1 MIKIFKLKNWE
12 IFLTLFLI
20 PLLIHLNLPFL
31 SKTLVPSAIFVL
43 IWIWLISIWLFKLAD
58 YFKTEHLEKFEIKL
72 FNINLILL
80 NLIFIFVTPLIL
92 LMFYKDLPILDNVF
106 DLLSK
111 IDDYI
116 RIYIYLAFI
125 TILVIASRIITAKR
139 LQRNLSVQDY
149 YKSAISFIFFP
160 IGIFW
165 IQNEINKLIGCENTD
180 KKKRGFV
187 FIGIAILLIIATVVN
202 LKGKEF
208 NVSFGN
214 QDSDDFMIDSSLIEK
229 SRQQSD
235 SLFNS
240 MNDSAK
246 ADYIFN
252 AALQIYEMG
261 NFRGAINNIT
271 YSIQLD
277 SLNPEYYYNRGVI
290 LYEQFNQLDSA
301 IMDLSKTIEL
311 DPSDWRAYQNRGY
324 YNYLLEN
331 YDIVL
336 PDINKVIELKPDFS
350 NAYLLRGM
358 IKEKLNDKEGAC
370 LDLRKAYS
378 LGNGDA
384 LIKIMEIC
392 N

>member
-1 MIKIFKLKNWE
+1 MIKIFRLKNWE

-31 SKTLVPSAIFVL
+31 TKTLVPTTIFLL

-72 FNINLILL
+72 LKSNLILL
-80 NLIFIFVTPLIL
+80 NLIFIIVTPITL
-92 LMFYKDLPILDNVF
+92 LLFYKDLPILDSVF
-106 DLLSK
+106 DFLSK
-111 IDDYI
+111 TDAYI
-116 RIYIYLAFI
+116 RIYIYLASI
-125 TILVIASRIITAKR
+125 AILIIASRIISAKS
-139 LQRNLSVQDY
+139 LQKKLSIQDY
-149 YKSAISFIFFP
+149 YKSAISFILLP

-165 IQNEINKLIGCENTD
+165 IQNEINKLIGGKNKDE
-180 KKKRGFV
+180 KKRGYII
-187 FIGIAILLIIATVVN
+187 IGITILMVTATIIN
-202 LKGKEF
+202 FKGKEF

-214 QDSDDFMIDSSLIEK
+214 QDSDEFVIDSVLIEK

-235 SLFNS
+235 SVFNS

-252 AALQIYEMG
+252 AALQLYQMG
-261 NFRGAINNIT
+261 NFRGAINNIN

-277 SLNPEYYYNRGVI
+277 SLNSEYYYNRGVI

-301 IMDLSKTIEL
+301 IMDLTKTIEL

-324 YNYLLEN
+324 YNYLLEK

-336 PDINKVIELKPDFS
+336 PDINKVIDIRPDFS

-358 IKEKLNDKEGAC
+358 IKEKLNDKDGAC
-370 LDLRKAYS
+370 MDLRKADS

>member
-1 MIKIFKLKNWE
+1 MIKIFRLKNWE
-12 IFLTLFLI
+12 IFLTIFFI
-20 PLLIHLNLPFL
+20 PFLIHLNLPFL
-31 SKTLVPSAIFVL
+31 TKSLIPTAIFVL
-43 IWIWLISIWLFKLAD
+43 IWIWLISIWIFKLAD
-58 YFKTEHLEKFEIKL
+58 YFKTEHIERYEIKL
-72 FNINLILL
+72 LKSNLILL
-80 NLIFIFVTPLIL
+80 NLIFIIVAPITL
-92 LMFYKDLPILDNVF
+92 LLFYKDLPILDSALDV
-106 DLLSK
+106 LSK

-116 RIYIYLAFI
+116 RIYIYLASI
-125 TILVIASRIITAKR
+125 TILIIASRIITAKR
-139 LQRNLSVQDY
+139 LQKKLSIQDY
-149 YKSAISFIFFP
+149 YKSAISFIFLP

-165 IQNEINKLIGCENTD
+165 IQNEIKKLIGGENKD
-180 KKKRGFV
+180 EKKRGYIIISITV
-187 FIGIAILLIIATVVN
+187 LMVIGTIIN
-202 LKGKEF
+202 FKEKEF

-214 QDSDDFMIDSSLIEK
+214 QDSDEFMIDSALIEK
-229 SRQQSD
+229 SRKQSD
-235 SLFNS
+235 SIFNS

-252 AALQIYEMG
+252 AALQLYQMG
-261 NFRGAINNIT
+261 NFRDAINNIS

-277 SLNPEYYYNRGVI
+277 SLNSEYYYNRGVI

-301 IMDLSKTIEL
+301 IMDLTKTIEI

-324 YNYLLEN
+324 YNFLLEN

-336 PDINKVIELKPDFS
+336 PDINKVIDLKPDFS

-358 IKEKLNDKEGAC
+358 IKEKLNDKDGAC

-378 LGNGDA
+378 LGNVDA